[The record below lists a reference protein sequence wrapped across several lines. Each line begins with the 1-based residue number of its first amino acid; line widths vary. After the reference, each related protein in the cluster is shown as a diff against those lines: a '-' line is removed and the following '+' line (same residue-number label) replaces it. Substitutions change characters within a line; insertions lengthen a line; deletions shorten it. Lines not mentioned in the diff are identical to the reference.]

1 MDFGMKIF
9 LVIRTLDQRMFI
21 YLGHKVTESMQ
32 VRPHFSSVITE
43 DTTHG
48 VLKYV
53 QVHPPPVAG
62 IVTKSH
68 ILHRI
73 IRDQR
78 EQLTLK
84 YVQIP

>member
-1 MDFGMKIF
+1 MDFGMKI
-9 LVIRTLDQRMFI
+9 LLALDLKMFI
-21 YLGHKVTESMQ
+21 YLRHKVTESMQ

-53 QVHPPPVAG
+53 QVHPPPPVAG

-73 IRDQR
+73 IRGQR